1 MVPMSVDES
10 LAVRDLIE
18 AYDVRDIGLG
28 FLTPK
33 LITMAK
39 LAKKKQT
46 AKGLRFEVVNPNAA
60 GIDISPKEMQVCVP
74 ADRDGDCNR
83 TFDVYT
89 EDLHYIAEWL
99 KACRIDTVAMESTG
113 IYWLPIFR
121 VLKDAGF
128 DVILVNASDVKNY
141 SGRKTDASDAEWLM
155 MLHSY
160 GLLKPCFQPE
170 NIART
175 MRNLI
180 RHRDNLIRSASREV
194 LHLQKAMEQM
204 NLKLDNVF
212 SDILGKSGQAIIKA
226 IISGERDPK
235 KLSALADPRCKTS
248 KEEIEKSLQATWD
261 EEHLFEMKQSDS
273 LYQTYQRLIAECDDK
288 ISEIATEYAAMVDA
302 PKAKLLR
309 SEKYNTKK
317 NQVGFD
323 VEKAAFEL
331 WGVNVMRMPGM
342 SRASL
347 LRLLGE
353 LGQDFTTKF
362 ADVRHFVSWANLV
375 PNNKISGGA
384 LLSSK
389 VPKKK
394 NPVGIIFRQAANT
407 LKAAKCPLGDYF
419 RHMRAKGG
427 HLQAMVAT
435 GKKLASIFYLMVQR
449 KVEYDENI
457 YTNHRKT
464 ELQNKVSYL
473 QKRLTRMQLELANCG

>member
-1 MVPMSVDES
+1 
-10 LAVRDLIE
+10 
-18 AYDVRDIGLG
+18 
-28 FLTPK
+28 
-33 LITMAK
+33 MAK

-74 ADRDGDCNR
+74 AGRDGDCNR

-89 EDLHYIAEWL
+89 EDLHCIAEWL

-175 MRNLI
+175 MRNLV

-226 IISGERDPK
+226 ILEGERNPK
-235 KLSALADPRCKTS
+235 KLSALADKRCKKS
-248 KEEIEKSLQATWD
+248 QEEIEKSLQATWD

-273 LYQTYQRLIAECDDK
+273 LYKTYQQLIAECDEK
-288 ISEIATEYAAMVDA
+288 INGIATQYAAMVDA
-302 PKAKLLR
+302 PKAELLR
-309 SEKYNTKK
+309 SEKYSTKK
-317 NQVGFD
+317 NRIGFD
-323 VEKAAFEL
+323 IEKTAFDL

-342 SRASL
+342 SRGSL
-347 LRLLGE
+347 LRLVGE
-353 LGQDFTTKF
+353 LGSDFTTKF
-362 ADVRHFVSWANLV
+362 ADVKQFVSWANLV

-407 LKAAKCPLGDYF
+407 LHEAKNPLGDYF

-435 GKKLASIFYLMVQR
+435 GKKLASIFYIMVQR
-449 KVEYDENI
+449 KTEYDEDV
-457 YTNHRKT
+457 YTNHRKV
-464 ELQNKVSYL
+464 ELQNKVTYL
-473 QKRLTRMQLELANCG
+473 QKRLERMELELANCG

>member
-1 MVPMSVDES
+1 
-10 LAVRDLIE
+10 
-18 AYDVRDIGLG
+18 
-28 FLTPK
+28 
-33 LITMAK
+33 MAK
-39 LAKKKQT
+39 LATKRKT
-46 AKGLRFEVVNPNAA
+46 GKGLRLEVVNSNAA

-74 ADRDGDCNR
+74 VDRDENSNR
-83 TFDVYT
+83 KFGVYT
-89 EDLHYIAEWL
+89 EDLNNIVERL
-99 KACRIDTVAMESTG
+99 KSCHIDTVAMESTSV
-113 IYWLPIFR
+113 YWLPIFR
-121 VLKDAGF
+121 VLKDSGF

-175 MRNLI
+175 MRSLI
-180 RHRDNLIRSASREV
+180 RHRDNLIHFATREV

-226 IISGERDPK
+226 ILDGERDPK
-235 KLSALADPRCKTS
+235 KLSALADSRCKTS

-273 LYQTYQRLIAECDDK
+273 LYQTYQQLIMECDTK
-288 ISEIATEYAAMVDA
+288 INEIATRYAAMVDA
-302 PKAKLLR
+302 PKLQLLR
-309 SEKYNTKK
+309 SEKRNAKK
-317 NQVGFD
+317 NLIGFD
-323 VEKAAFEL
+323 VEKDAYEL
-331 WGVNVMRMPGM
+331 WGVNVMRIPGM
-342 SRASL
+342 SRGAL
-347 LRLLGE
+347 MRLLGE
-353 LGQDFTTKF
+353 LGADFTDKF
-362 ADVRHFVSWANLV
+362 PTVKHFVSWANLV

-394 NPVGIIFRQAANT
+394 NPVGIVFRQAANT

-427 HLQAMVAT
+427 YLQAMVAT
-435 GKKLASIFYLMVQR
+435 GKKLATIFYTMIQC
-449 KVEYDENI
+449 KIEYDEDV
-457 YTNHRKT
+457 YRKHRKT
-464 ELQNKVSYL
+464 ELQNKVLYL
-473 QKRLTRMQLELANCG
+473 QKRLQRMELDLVNCG

>member
-1 MVPMSVDES
+1 
-10 LAVRDLIE
+10 
-18 AYDVRDIGLG
+18 
-28 FLTPK
+28 
-33 LITMAK
+33 MANS
-39 LAKKKQT
+39 AKRKQT

-83 TFDVYT
+83 TFGVYT
-89 EDLHYIAEWL
+89 DDLHYIAEWL

-121 VLKDAGF
+121 VLKDKGF
-128 DVILVNASDVKNY
+128 DVILVNPSDVKNY

-160 GLLKPCFQPE
+160 GLLKGCFQPE
-170 NIART
+170 NIARS
-175 MRNLI
+175 MRELI

-226 IISGERDPK
+226 ILSGERDPK
-235 KLSALADPRCKTS
+235 KLSALADPRCRTS
-248 KEEIEKSLQATWD
+248 VEEIEKSLQATWD
-261 EEHLFEMKQSDS
+261 EEHLFEMKQSNALDQF
-273 LYQTYQRLIAECDDK
+273 YQQLISECESEINKIAERY
-288 ISEIATEYAAMVDA
+288 TAMVDA
-302 PKAKLLR
+302 PKAELLR
-309 SEKYNTKK
+309 SAKYNAKK
-317 NQVGFD
+317 NQIGFD
-323 VEKAAFEL
+323 VEKYAFEL

-342 SRASL
+342 SRALL

-353 LGQDFTTKF
+353 LGQDFTMKF
-362 ADVRHFVSWANLV
+362 PDVKHFVSWANLV
-375 PNNKISGGA
+375 PNNKISGGV

-394 NPVGIIFRQAANT
+394 NPVGMVFRQAANS

-419 RHMRAKGG
+419 RHIRAKGG

-435 GKKLASIFYLMVQR
+435 GKKLASVFYIMVQR
-449 KVEYDENI
+449 KVEYDEEI
-457 YTNHRKT
+457 YTIHKRT
-464 ELQNKVSYL
+464 ELQDKVSYL
-473 QKRLTRMQLELANCG
+473 QKRLKRMELELANCS

>member
-1 MVPMSVDES
+1 
-10 LAVRDLIE
+10 
-18 AYDVRDIGLG
+18 
-28 FLTPK
+28 
-33 LITMAK
+33 MAK
-39 LAKKKQT
+39 LATKRKT
-46 AKGLRFEVVNPNAA
+46 SKGLRLEVVNSNAA

-74 ADRDGDCNR
+74 VDRDENSNR
-83 TFDVYT
+83 KFGVYT
-89 EDLHYIAEWL
+89 EDLNNIVEWL
-99 KACRIDTVAMESTG
+99 KSCHIDTVAMESTG
-113 IYWLPIFR
+113 VYWLPIFR
-121 VLKDAGF
+121 VLKDSGF

-175 MRNLI
+175 MRSLI
-180 RHRDNLIRSASREV
+180 RHRDNLIHSATREV

-226 IISGERDPK
+226 ILDGERDPK
-235 KLSALADPRCKTS
+235 KLSALADSRCKTS

-273 LYQTYQRLIAECDDK
+273 LYQTYQQLIMECDTK
-288 ISEIATEYAAMVDA
+288 INEIATRYAAMVDA
-302 PKAKLLR
+302 PKVQLLR
-309 SEKYNTKK
+309 SEKRNAKK
-317 NQVGFD
+317 NLIGFD
-323 VEKAAFEL
+323 VEKAAYEL
-331 WGVNVMRMPGM
+331 WGVNVMRIPGM
-342 SRASL
+342 SRGSL
-347 LRLLGE
+347 MRLLGE
-353 LGQDFTTKF
+353 LGADFTDKF
-362 ADVRHFVSWANLV
+362 PTVKHFVSWANLV

-394 NPVGIIFRQAANT
+394 NPVGIVFRQAANT

-427 HLQAMVAT
+427 YLQAMVAT
-435 GKKLASIFYLMVQR
+435 GKKLATIFYTMIQC
-449 KVEYDENI
+449 KVEYDEDV
-457 YTNHRKT
+457 YRKHRKT
-464 ELQNKVSYL
+464 ELQNKVLYL
-473 QKRLTRMQLELANCG
+473 QKRLQRMELELVNCG

>member
-1 MVPMSVDES
+1 
-10 LAVRDLIE
+10 
-18 AYDVRDIGLG
+18 
-28 FLTPK
+28 
-33 LITMAK
+33 MAK
-39 LAKKKQT
+39 LATKRKT
-46 AKGLRFEVVNPNAA
+46 GKGLRLEVVNSNAA

-74 ADRDGDCNR
+74 VDRDENSNR
-83 TFDVYT
+83 KFGVYT
-89 EDLHYIAEWL
+89 EDLNNIVEWL
-99 KACRIDTVAMESTG
+99 KSCHIDTVAMESTG
-113 IYWLPIFR
+113 VYWLPIFR
-121 VLKDAGF
+121 VLKDSGF

-175 MRNLI
+175 MRSLI
-180 RHRDNLIRSASREV
+180 RHRDNLIHSATREV

-226 IISGERDPK
+226 ILDGERDPK
-235 KLSALADPRCKTS
+235 KLSALADSRCKTS

-273 LYQTYQRLIAECDDK
+273 LYQTYQQLIMECDTK
-288 ISEIATEYAAMVDA
+288 INEIATRYAAMVDA
-302 PKAKLLR
+302 PKVQLLR
-309 SEKYNTKK
+309 SEKRNAKK
-317 NQVGFD
+317 NLIGFD
-323 VEKAAFEL
+323 VEKAAYEL
-331 WGVNVMRMPGM
+331 WGVNVMRIPGM
-342 SRASL
+342 SRGSL
-347 LRLLGE
+347 MRLLGE
-353 LGQDFTTKF
+353 LGADFTDKF
-362 ADVRHFVSWANLV
+362 PTVKHFVSWANLV

-394 NPVGIIFRQAANT
+394 NPVGIVFRQAANT

-427 HLQAMVAT
+427 YLQAMVAT
-435 GKKLASIFYLMVQR
+435 GKKLATIFYTMIQC
-449 KVEYDENI
+449 KIEYDEDV
-457 YTNHRKT
+457 YRKHRKT
-464 ELQNKVSYL
+464 ELQNKVLYL
-473 QKRLTRMQLELANCG
+473 QKRLQRMELELVNCG

>member
-1 MVPMSVDES
+1 
-10 LAVRDLIE
+10 
-18 AYDVRDIGLG
+18 
-28 FLTPK
+28 
-33 LITMAK
+33 MAK
-39 LAKKKQT
+39 LATKRKT
-46 AKGLRFEVVNPNAA
+46 SKGLRLEVVNSNAA

-74 ADRDGDCNR
+74 VDRDKNSNR
-83 TFDVYT
+83 KFGVYT
-89 EDLHYIAEWL
+89 EDLNNIVEWL
-99 KACRIDTVAMESTG
+99 KSCHIDTVAMESTG
-113 IYWLPIFR
+113 VYWLPIFR
-121 VLKDAGF
+121 VLKDSGF

-175 MRNLI
+175 MRSLI
-180 RHRDNLIRSASREV
+180 RHRDNLIHSATREV

-226 IISGERDPK
+226 ILDGERDPK
-235 KLSALADPRCKTS
+235 KLSALADSRCKTS

-273 LYQTYQRLIAECDDK
+273 LYQTYQQLIMECDSK
-288 ISEIATEYAAMVDA
+288 INEIATRYAAMVDA
-302 PKAKLLR
+302 PKVQLLR
-309 SEKYNTKK
+309 SEKRNAKK
-317 NQVGFD
+317 NLIGFD
-323 VEKAAFEL
+323 VEKAAYEL
-331 WGVNVMRMPGM
+331 WGVNVMRIPGM
-342 SRASL
+342 SRGSL
-347 LRLLGE
+347 MRLLGE
-353 LGQDFTTKF
+353 LGADFTDKF
-362 ADVRHFVSWANLV
+362 PTVKHFVSWANLV

-394 NPVGIIFRQAANT
+394 NPVGIVFRQAANT

-427 HLQAMVAT
+427 YLQAMVAT
-435 GKKLASIFYLMVQR
+435 GKKLATIFYTMIQG
-449 KVEYDENI
+449 KIEYDEDV
-457 YTNHRKT
+457 YRKHRKA
-464 ELQNKVSYL
+464 ELQNKVLYL
-473 QKRLTRMQLELANCG
+473 QKRLQRMELELVNCG

>member
-1 MVPMSVDES
+1 
-10 LAVRDLIE
+10 
-18 AYDVRDIGLG
+18 
-28 FLTPK
+28 
-33 LITMAK
+33 MAK
-39 LAKKKQT
+39 LATKRKT
-46 AKGLRFEVVNPNAA
+46 GKGLSLEVVNSNAA

-74 ADRDGDCNR
+74 VDKDENSNR
-83 TFDVYT
+83 KFGVYT
-89 EDLHYIAEWL
+89 EDLNNIVEWL
-99 KACRIDTVAMESTG
+99 KSCHIDTVAMESTG
-113 IYWLPIFR
+113 VYWLPIFR
-121 VLKDAGF
+121 VLKDSGF

-175 MRNLI
+175 MRSLI
-180 RHRDNLIRSASREV
+180 RHRDNLIHSATREV

-226 IISGERDPK
+226 ILDGERDPK
-235 KLSALADPRCKTS
+235 KLSALADSRCKTS

-273 LYQTYQRLIAECDDK
+273 LYQTYQQLIMECDSK
-288 ISEIATEYAAMVDA
+288 INEIATRYAAMVDA
-302 PKAKLLR
+302 PKVQLLR
-309 SEKYNTKK
+309 SEKRNAKK
-317 NQVGFD
+317 NLIGFD
-323 VEKAAFEL
+323 VEKAAYEL
-331 WGVNVMRMPGM
+331 WGINVMRIPGM
-342 SRASL
+342 SRGSL
-347 LRLLGE
+347 MRLLGE
-353 LGQDFTTKF
+353 LGADFTDKF
-362 ADVRHFVSWANLV
+362 PTVKHFVSWANLV

-394 NPVGIIFRQAANT
+394 NPVGIVFRQAANT

-427 HLQAMVAT
+427 YLQAMVAT
-435 GKKLASIFYLMVQR
+435 GKKLATIFYTMIQC
-449 KVEYDENI
+449 KIEYDEDV
-457 YTNHRKT
+457 YRKHRKT
-464 ELQNKVSYL
+464 ELQNKVLYL
-473 QKRLTRMQLELANCG
+473 QKRLQRMELELVNCG

>member
-1 MVPMSVDES
+1 
-10 LAVRDLIE
+10 
-18 AYDVRDIGLG
+18 
-28 FLTPK
+28 
-33 LITMAK
+33 MAK
-39 LAKKKQT
+39 LATKRKT
-46 AKGLRFEVVNPNAA
+46 GKGLRLEVVNSNAA

-74 ADRDGDCNR
+74 VDRDENSNR
-83 TFDVYT
+83 KFGVYT
-89 EDLHYIAEWL
+89 EDLNNIVEWL
-99 KACRIDTVAMESTG
+99 KSCHIDTVAMESTG
-113 IYWLPIFR
+113 VYWLPIFR
-121 VLKDAGF
+121 VLKDSGF

-175 MRNLI
+175 MRSLI
-180 RHRDNLIRSASREV
+180 RHRDNLIHSATREV

-226 IISGERDPK
+226 ILDGERDPK
-235 KLSALADPRCKTS
+235 KLSALADSRCKTS

-273 LYQTYQRLIAECDDK
+273 LYQTYQQLIMECDSK
-288 ISEIATEYAAMVDA
+288 INEIATRYAAMVDA
-302 PKAKLLR
+302 PKVQLLR
-309 SEKYNTKK
+309 SEKRNAKK
-317 NQVGFD
+317 NLIGFD
-323 VEKAAFEL
+323 VEKAAYEL
-331 WGVNVMRMPGM
+331 WGVNVMRIPGM
-342 SRASL
+342 SRGSL
-347 LRLLGE
+347 MRLLGE
-353 LGQDFTTKF
+353 LGADFTDKF
-362 ADVRHFVSWANLV
+362 PTVKHFVSWANLV

-394 NPVGIIFRQAANT
+394 NPVGIVFRQAANT

-427 HLQAMVAT
+427 YLQAMVAT
-435 GKKLASIFYLMVQR
+435 GKKLATIFYTMIQC
-449 KVEYDENI
+449 KIEYDEDV
-457 YTNHRKT
+457 YRKHRKT
-464 ELQNKVSYL
+464 ELQNKVLYL
-473 QKRLTRMQLELANCG
+473 QKRLQRMELELVNCG

>member
-1 MVPMSVDES
+1 
-10 LAVRDLIE
+10 
-18 AYDVRDIGLG
+18 
-28 FLTPK
+28 
-33 LITMAK
+33 MAK
-39 LAKKKQT
+39 LATKRKT
-46 AKGLRFEVVNPNAA
+46 IKGLRLEVVNSNAA

-74 ADRDGDCNR
+74 VDRDENSNR
-83 TFDVYT
+83 KFGVYT
-89 EDLHYIAEWL
+89 EDLNNIVEWL
-99 KACRIDTVAMESTG
+99 KSCHIDTVAMESTG
-113 IYWLPIFR
+113 VYWLPIFR
-121 VLKDAGF
+121 VLKDSGF

-175 MRNLI
+175 MRSLI
-180 RHRDNLIRSASREV
+180 RHRDNLIHSATREV

-226 IISGERDPK
+226 ILDGERDPK
-235 KLSALADPRCKTS
+235 KLSALADSRCKTS

-273 LYQTYQRLIAECDDK
+273 LYQTYQQLIMECDTK
-288 ISEIATEYAAMVDA
+288 INEIATRYAAMVDA
-302 PKAKLLR
+302 PKVQLLR
-309 SEKYNTKK
+309 SEKRNAKK
-317 NQVGFD
+317 NLIGFD
-323 VEKAAFEL
+323 VEKAAYEL
-331 WGVNVMRMPGM
+331 WGVNVMRIPGM
-342 SRASL
+342 SRGSL
-347 LRLLGE
+347 MRLLGE
-353 LGQDFTTKF
+353 LGADFTDKF
-362 ADVRHFVSWANLV
+362 PTVKHFVSWANLV

-394 NPVGIIFRQAANT
+394 NPVGIVFRQAANT

-427 HLQAMVAT
+427 YLQAMVAT
-435 GKKLASIFYLMVQR
+435 GKKLATIFYTMIQC
-449 KVEYDENI
+449 KIEYDEDV
-457 YTNHRKT
+457 YRKHRKT
-464 ELQNKVSYL
+464 ELQNKVLYL
-473 QKRLTRMQLELANCG
+473 QKRLQRMELELVNCG

>member
-1 MVPMSVDES
+1 
-10 LAVRDLIE
+10 
-18 AYDVRDIGLG
+18 
-28 FLTPK
+28 
-33 LITMAK
+33 MAK
-39 LAKKKQT
+39 LATKRKT
-46 AKGLRFEVVNPNAA
+46 GKGLRLEVVNSNAA

-74 ADRDGDCNR
+74 VDRDENSNR
-83 TFDVYT
+83 KFGVYT
-89 EDLHYIAEWL
+89 EDLNNIVEWL
-99 KACRIDTVAMESTG
+99 KSCHIDTVAMESTG
-113 IYWLPIFR
+113 VYWLPIFR
-121 VLKDAGF
+121 VLKDSGF

-175 MRNLI
+175 MRSLI
-180 RHRDNLIRSASREV
+180 RHRDNLIHSATREV

-226 IISGERDPK
+226 ILDGERDPK
-235 KLSALADPRCKTS
+235 KLSTLADSRCKTS

-273 LYQTYQRLIAECDDK
+273 LYQTYQQLIMECDTK
-288 ISEIATEYAAMVDA
+288 INEIATRYAAMVDA
-302 PKAKLLR
+302 PKVQLLR
-309 SEKYNTKK
+309 SEKRNAKK
-317 NQVGFD
+317 NLIGFD
-323 VEKAAFEL
+323 VEKAAYEL
-331 WGVNVMRMPGM
+331 WGVNVMRIPGM
-342 SRASL
+342 SRGSL
-347 LRLLGE
+347 MRLLGE
-353 LGQDFTTKF
+353 LGADFTEKF
-362 ADVRHFVSWANLV
+362 PTVKHFVSWANLV

-394 NPVGIIFRQAANT
+394 NPVGIVFRQAANT

-427 HLQAMVAT
+427 YLQAMVAT
-435 GKKLASIFYLMVQR
+435 GKKLATIFYTMIQS
-449 KVEYDENI
+449 KIEYDEDV
-457 YTNHRKT
+457 YRKHRKT
-464 ELQNKVSYL
+464 ELQNKVLYL
-473 QKRLTRMQLELANCG
+473 QKRLQRMELELVNCG

>member
-1 MVPMSVDES
+1 
-10 LAVRDLIE
+10 
-18 AYDVRDIGLG
+18 
-28 FLTPK
+28 
-33 LITMAK
+33 MAK
-39 LAKKKQT
+39 LATKRKT
-46 AKGLRFEVVNPNAA
+46 GKGLRLEVVNSNAA

-74 ADRDGDCNR
+74 VDRDENSNR
-83 TFDVYT
+83 KFGVYT
-89 EDLHYIAEWL
+89 EDLNNIVEWL
-99 KACRIDTVAMESTG
+99 KSCHIDTVAMESTG
-113 IYWLPIFR
+113 VYWLPIFR
-121 VLKDAGF
+121 VLKDSGF

-175 MRNLI
+175 MRSLI
-180 RHRDNLIRSASREV
+180 RHRDNLIHSATREV

-226 IISGERDPK
+226 ILDGERDPK
-235 KLSALADPRCKTS
+235 KLSALADSRCKTS

-273 LYQTYQRLIAECDDK
+273 LYQTYQQLIMECDTK
-288 ISEIATEYAAMVDA
+288 INEIATRYAAMVDA
-302 PKAKLLR
+302 PKLQLLR
-309 SEKYNTKK
+309 SEKRNAKK
-317 NQVGFD
+317 NLIGID
-323 VEKAAFEL
+323 VEKDAYEL
-331 WGVNVMRMPGM
+331 WGVNVMRIPGM
-342 SRASL
+342 SRGSL
-347 LRLLGE
+347 MRLLGE
-353 LGQDFTTKF
+353 LGADFTDKF
-362 ADVRHFVSWANLV
+362 PTVKHFVSWANLV

-394 NPVGIIFRQAANT
+394 NPVGIVFRQAANT

-427 HLQAMVAT
+427 YLQAMVAT
-435 GKKLASIFYLMVQR
+435 GKKLATIFYTMIQC
-449 KVEYDENI
+449 KIEYDEDV
-457 YTNHRKT
+457 YRKHRKT
-464 ELQNKVSYL
+464 ELQNKVLYL
-473 QKRLTRMQLELANCG
+473 QKRLQRMELELVNCG

>member
-1 MVPMSVDES
+1 
-10 LAVRDLIE
+10 
-18 AYDVRDIGLG
+18 
-28 FLTPK
+28 
-33 LITMAK
+33 MAK
-39 LAKKKQT
+39 LATKRKT
-46 AKGLRFEVVNPNAA
+46 GKGLRLEVVNSNAA

-74 ADRDGDCNR
+74 VDRDENSNR
-83 TFDVYT
+83 KFGVYT
-89 EDLHYIAEWL
+89 EDLNNIVEWL
-99 KACRIDTVAMESTG
+99 KSCHIDTVAMESTG
-113 IYWLPIFR
+113 VYWLPIFR
-121 VLKDAGF
+121 ILKDSGF

-175 MRNLI
+175 MRSLI
-180 RHRDNLIRSASREV
+180 RHRDNLIHSATREV

-226 IISGERDPK
+226 ILDGERDPK
-235 KLSALADPRCKTS
+235 KLSALADSRCKTS

-273 LYQTYQRLIAECDDK
+273 LYQTYQQLIMECDAK
-288 ISEIATEYAAMVDA
+288 INEIATRYAAMVDA
-302 PKAKLLR
+302 PKVQLLR
-309 SEKYNTKK
+309 SEKRNAKK
-317 NQVGFD
+317 NLIGFD
-323 VEKAAFEL
+323 VEKAAYEL
-331 WGVNVMRMPGM
+331 WGVNVMRIPGM
-342 SRASL
+342 SRGSL
-347 LRLLGE
+347 MRLLGE
-353 LGQDFTTKF
+353 LGADFTDKF
-362 ADVRHFVSWANLV
+362 PTVKHFVSWANLV

-394 NPVGIIFRQAANT
+394 NPVGIVFRQAANT

-427 HLQAMVAT
+427 YLQAMVAT
-435 GKKLASIFYLMVQR
+435 GKKLATIFYTMIQC
-449 KVEYDENI
+449 KIEYDEDV
-457 YTNHRKT
+457 YRKHRKT
-464 ELQNKVSYL
+464 ELQNKVLYL
-473 QKRLTRMQLELANCG
+473 QKRLQRMELELVNCG

>member
-1 MVPMSVDES
+1 
-10 LAVRDLIE
+10 
-18 AYDVRDIGLG
+18 
-28 FLTPK
+28 
-33 LITMAK
+33 MAK
-39 LAKKKQT
+39 LATKRKT
-46 AKGLRFEVVNPNAA
+46 GKGLRLEVVNSNAA

-74 ADRDGDCNR
+74 VDRDENSNR
-83 TFDVYT
+83 KFGVYT
-89 EDLHYIAEWL
+89 EDLNNIVEWL
-99 KACRIDTVAMESTG
+99 KSCHIDTVAMESTG
-113 IYWLPIFR
+113 VYWLPIFR
-121 VLKDAGF
+121 VLKDSGF

-175 MRNLI
+175 MRSLI
-180 RHRDNLIRSASREV
+180 RHRDNLIHSATREV

-226 IISGERDPK
+226 ILDGERDPK
-235 KLSALADPRCKTS
+235 KLSALADSRCKTS

-273 LYQTYQRLIAECDDK
+273 LYQTYQQLIMECDTK
-288 ISEIATEYAAMVDA
+288 INEIATRYAAMVDA
-302 PKAKLLR
+302 PKVQLLR
-309 SEKYNTKK
+309 SEKRNAKK
-317 NQVGFD
+317 NLIGFD
-323 VEKAAFEL
+323 VEKAAYEL
-331 WGVNVMRMPGM
+331 WGVNVMRIPGM
-342 SRASL
+342 SRGSL
-347 LRLLGE
+347 MRLLGE
-353 LGQDFTTKF
+353 LGADFTDKF
-362 ADVRHFVSWANLV
+362 PTVKHFVSWANLV

-394 NPVGIIFRQAANT
+394 NPVGIVFRQAANT

-427 HLQAMVAT
+427 YLQAMVAT
-435 GKKLASIFYLMVQR
+435 GKKLATIFYTMIQCR
-449 KVEYDENI
+449 IEYDEDV
-457 YTNHRKT
+457 YRKHRKT
-464 ELQNKVSYL
+464 ELQNKVLYL
-473 QKRLTRMQLELANCG
+473 QKRLQRIQLELVNCG

>member
-1 MVPMSVDES
+1 
-10 LAVRDLIE
+10 
-18 AYDVRDIGLG
+18 
-28 FLTPK
+28 
-33 LITMAK
+33 MAK
-39 LAKKKQT
+39 LATKRKT
-46 AKGLRFEVVNPNAA
+46 GKGLRLEVVNSNAA

-74 ADRDGDCNR
+74 VDRDENSNR
-83 TFDVYT
+83 KFGVYT
-89 EDLHYIAEWL
+89 EDLNNIVEWL
-99 KACRIDTVAMESTG
+99 KSCHIDTVAMESTG
-113 IYWLPIFR
+113 VYWLPIFK
-121 VLKDAGF
+121 VLKDSGF

-175 MRNLI
+175 MRSLI
-180 RHRDNLIRSASREV
+180 RHRDNLIHSATREV

-226 IISGERDPK
+226 ILDGERDPK
-235 KLSALADPRCKTS
+235 KLSALADSRCKTS

-273 LYQTYQRLIAECDDK
+273 LYQTYQQLIMECDTK
-288 ISEIATEYAAMVDA
+288 INEIATRYAAMVDA
-302 PKAKLLR
+302 PKIQLLR
-309 SEKYNTKK
+309 SEKRNTKK
-317 NQVGFD
+317 NLIGFD
-323 VEKAAFEL
+323 VEKAAYEL
-331 WGVNVMRMPGM
+331 WGVNVMRIPGM
-342 SRASL
+342 SRGSL
-347 LRLLGE
+347 MRLLGE
-353 LGQDFTTKF
+353 LGADFTDKF
-362 ADVRHFVSWANLV
+362 PTVKHFVSWANLV

-394 NPVGIIFRQAANT
+394 NPVGIVFRQAANT

-427 HLQAMVAT
+427 YLQAMVAT
-435 GKKLASIFYLMVQR
+435 GKKLATIFYTMIQC
-449 KVEYDENI
+449 KIEYDEDV
-457 YTNHRKT
+457 YRKHRKT
-464 ELQNKVSYL
+464 ELQNKVLYL
-473 QKRLTRMQLELANCG
+473 QKRLQRMELELVNCG

>member
-1 MVPMSVDES
+1 
-10 LAVRDLIE
+10 
-18 AYDVRDIGLG
+18 
-28 FLTPK
+28 
-33 LITMAK
+33 MAK
-39 LAKKKQT
+39 LATKRKT
-46 AKGLRFEVVNPNAA
+46 GKGLRLEVVNSNAA

-74 ADRDGDCNR
+74 VDRDKNSNR
-83 TFDVYT
+83 KFGVYT
-89 EDLHYIAEWL
+89 EDLNNIVEWL
-99 KACRIDTVAMESTG
+99 KSCHIDTVAMESTG
-113 IYWLPIFR
+113 VYWLPIFR
-121 VLKDAGF
+121 VLKDSGF

-175 MRNLI
+175 MRSLI
-180 RHRDNLIRSASREV
+180 RHRDNLIHSATREV

-226 IISGERDPK
+226 ILDGERDPK
-235 KLSALADPRCKTS
+235 KLSALADSRCKKS

-273 LYQTYQRLIAECDDK
+273 LYQTYQQLIMECDTK
-288 ISEIATEYAAMVDA
+288 INEIATRYAAMVDA
-302 PKAKLLR
+302 PKVQLLR
-309 SEKYNTKK
+309 SEKRNAKK
-317 NQVGFD
+317 NLIGFD
-323 VEKAAFEL
+323 VEKTAYEL
-331 WGVNVMRMPGM
+331 WGVNVMRIPGM
-342 SRASL
+342 SRGSL
-347 LRLLGE
+347 MRLLGE
-353 LGQDFTTKF
+353 LGADFTDKF
-362 ADVRHFVSWANLV
+362 PTVKHFVSWANLV

-394 NPVGIIFRQAANT
+394 NPVGIVFRQAANT

-427 HLQAMVAT
+427 YLQAMVAT
-435 GKKLASIFYLMVQR
+435 GKKLATIFYTMIQC
-449 KVEYDENI
+449 KIEYDEDV
-457 YTNHRKT
+457 YRKHRKT
-464 ELQNKVSYL
+464 ELQNKVLYL
-473 QKRLTRMQLELANCG
+473 QKRLQRMELELVNCG

>member
-1 MVPMSVDES
+1 
-10 LAVRDLIE
+10 
-18 AYDVRDIGLG
+18 
-28 FLTPK
+28 
-33 LITMAK
+33 MAK
-39 LAKKKQT
+39 LATKRKT
-46 AKGLRFEVVNPNAA
+46 IKGLRLEVVNSNAA

-74 ADRDGDCNR
+74 VDRDENSNR
-83 TFDVYT
+83 KFGVYT
-89 EDLHYIAEWL
+89 EDLNNIVEWL
-99 KACRIDTVAMESTG
+99 KSCHIDTVAMESTG
-113 IYWLPIFR
+113 VYWLPIFR
-121 VLKDAGF
+121 VLKDSGF

-175 MRNLI
+175 MRSLI
-180 RHRDNLIRSASREV
+180 RHRDNLIHSATREV

-226 IISGERDPK
+226 ILDGERDPK
-235 KLSALADPRCKTS
+235 KLSALADSRCKTS

-273 LYQTYQRLIAECDDK
+273 LYQTYQQLIMECDTK
-288 ISEIATEYAAMVDA
+288 INEIATRYAAMVDA
-302 PKAKLLR
+302 PKVQLLR
-309 SEKYNTKK
+309 SEKRNAKK
-317 NQVGFD
+317 NLIGFD
-323 VEKAAFEL
+323 VEKAAYEL
-331 WGVNVMRMPGM
+331 WGVNVMRIPGM
-342 SRASL
+342 SRGSL
-347 LRLLGE
+347 MRLLGE
-353 LGQDFTTKF
+353 LGADFTDKF
-362 ADVRHFVSWANLV
+362 PTVKHFVSWANLV

-394 NPVGIIFRQAANT
+394 NPVGIVFRQAANT

-427 HLQAMVAT
+427 YLQAMVAT
-435 GKKLASIFYLMVQR
+435 GKKLATIFYTMIQC
-449 KVEYDENI
+449 KIEYDEDV
-457 YTNHRKT
+457 YRKHRKT
-464 ELQNKVSYL
+464 ELQNKVLYL
-473 QKRLTRMQLELANCG
+473 QKRLQRMELELVNCE

>member
-1 MVPMSVDES
+1 
-10 LAVRDLIE
+10 
-18 AYDVRDIGLG
+18 
-28 FLTPK
+28 
-33 LITMAK
+33 MAK
-39 LAKKKQT
+39 LATKRKT
-46 AKGLRFEVVNPNAA
+46 GKGLRLEVVNSNAA

-74 ADRDGDCNR
+74 VDRDKNSNR
-83 TFDVYT
+83 KFGVYT
-89 EDLHYIAEWL
+89 EDLNNIVEWL
-99 KACRIDTVAMESTG
+99 KSCHIDTVAMESTG
-113 IYWLPIFR
+113 VYWLPIFR
-121 VLKDAGF
+121 VLKDSGF

-175 MRNLI
+175 MRSLI
-180 RHRDNLIRSASREV
+180 RHRDNLIHSATREV

-226 IISGERDPK
+226 ILDGERDPK
-235 KLSALADPRCKTS
+235 KLSALADSRCKTS

-273 LYQTYQRLIAECDDK
+273 LYQTYQQLIMECDSK
-288 ISEIATEYAAMVDA
+288 INEIATRYAAMVDA
-302 PKAKLLR
+302 PKVQLLR
-309 SEKYNTKK
+309 SEKRNAKK
-317 NQVGFD
+317 NLIGFD
-323 VEKAAFEL
+323 VEKAAYEL
-331 WGVNVMRMPGM
+331 WGVNVMRIPGM
-342 SRASL
+342 SRGSL
-347 LRLLGE
+347 MRLLGE
-353 LGQDFTTKF
+353 LGADFTDKF
-362 ADVRHFVSWANLV
+362 PTVKHFVSWANLV

-394 NPVGIIFRQAANT
+394 NPVGIVFRQAANT

-427 HLQAMVAT
+427 YLQAMVAT
-435 GKKLASIFYLMVQR
+435 GKKLATIFYTMIQC
-449 KVEYDENI
+449 KIEYDKDV
-457 YTNHRKT
+457 YRKHRKT
-464 ELQNKVSYL
+464 ELQNKVLYL
-473 QKRLTRMQLELANCG
+473 QKRLQRMELELVNCG

>member
-1 MVPMSVDES
+1 
-10 LAVRDLIE
+10 
-18 AYDVRDIGLG
+18 
-28 FLTPK
+28 
-33 LITMAK
+33 MAK
-39 LAKKKQT
+39 LATKRKT
-46 AKGLRFEVVNPNAA
+46 GKGLRLEVVNSNAA

-74 ADRDGDCNR
+74 VDRDENSNR
-83 TFDVYT
+83 KFGVYT
-89 EDLHYIAEWL
+89 EDLNNIVEWL
-99 KACRIDTVAMESTG
+99 KSCHIDTVAMESTG
-113 IYWLPIFR
+113 VYWLPIFR
-121 VLKDAGF
+121 VLKDSGF

-175 MRNLI
+175 MRSLI
-180 RHRDNLIRSASREV
+180 RHRDNLIHSATREV

-226 IISGERDPK
+226 ILDGERDPK
-235 KLSALADPRCKTS
+235 KLSALADSRCKTS

-273 LYQTYQRLIAECDDK
+273 LYQTYQQLIMECDTK
-288 ISEIATEYAAMVDA
+288 INEIATRYAAMVDA
-302 PKAKLLR
+302 PKVQLLR
-309 SEKYNTKK
+309 SEKRNTKK
-317 NQVGFD
+317 NLIGFD
-323 VEKAAFEL
+323 VEKSAYEL
-331 WGVNVMRMPGM
+331 WGVNVMRIPGM
-342 SRASL
+342 SRGSL
-347 LRLLGE
+347 MRLLGE
-353 LGQDFTTKF
+353 LGADFTDKF
-362 ADVRHFVSWANLV
+362 PTVKHFVSWANLV

-394 NPVGIIFRQAANT
+394 NPVGIVFRQAANT

-427 HLQAMVAT
+427 YLQAMVAT
-435 GKKLASIFYLMVQR
+435 GKKLATIFYTMIQC
-449 KVEYDENI
+449 KIEYDEDV
-457 YTNHRKT
+457 YRKHRKT
-464 ELQNKVSYL
+464 ELQNKVLYL
-473 QKRLTRMQLELANCG
+473 QKRLQRMELELVNCG